1 MHPAFSIIFFTSAA
15 GAGYGLLAL
24 LGLLAPFGLLPASPL
39 FGLAALALALGLVV
53 AGLLSSLAHLGRPE
67 RAWRALSQWRSS
79 WLSREGVAAV
89 ATFLP
94 AGVFAIAWI
103 VLTAGSGGGGSG
115 VAGVAGWITAAMA
128 AVTVYCTAMIYASL
142 KPIRQWA
149 NPWVPRTYLALSL
162 MTGALLLNAL
172 LGVAGQAAGWSSL
185 LALASVA
192 LAWVAKE
199 GHWRHCATARP
210 VSTAETATGLGH
222 IGRVR
227 LLDAPH
233 SEDNYLLKEMGF
245 RVGRRHAVR
254 LRLITRLAAFALP
267 AALSFGA
274 LVAGPGALSGTLA
287 LLAVAA
293 AALGVIAERW
303 LFFAEAKHTVTLFY
317 GAGEV

>member
-103 VLTAGSGGGGSG
+103 ALATTG
-115 VAGVAGWITAAMA
+115 VITGIAGWITAAMA

-149 NPWVPRTYLALSL
+149 NPWVPRSYLALSL

-172 LGVAGQAAGWSSL
+172 LGVAGQAPAWSSL

-192 LAWVAKE
+192 LAWAAKE

-267 AALSFGA
+267 AALSLGA

-287 LLAVAA
+287 LLAAAA

-317 GAGEV
+317 GAEEA

>member
-67 RAWRALSQWRSS
+67 RAWQALSQWRSS

-103 VLTAGSGGGGSG
+103 VLSADGGG

-172 LGVAGQAAGWSSL
+172 LGVAGQAVGWSSL

-192 LAWVAKE
+192 LAWAAKE

-222 IGRVR
+222 IGRVH

-267 AALSFGA
+267 AALSLGA

-287 LLAVAA
+287 LLAAIA

-317 GAGEV
+317 GAGEA

>member
-24 LGLLAPFGLLPASPL
+24 LGMLAPFGLLPASPL
-39 FGLAALALALGLVV
+39 FGFAALALALGLVV

-94 AGVFAIAWI
+94 AGVFAIAW
-103 VLTAGSGGGGSG
+103 LFLGSG

-128 AVTVYCTAMIYASL
+128 VVTVYCTAMIYASL

-149 NPWVPRTYLALSL
+149 NPWVPRSYLALSL

-192 LAWVAKE
+192 LAWAAKE

-267 AALSFGA
+267 AALSLGA

-287 LLAVAA
+287 LLAAAA

-317 GAGEV
+317 GAGEA

>member
-94 AGVFAIAWI
+94 TGVFAIAW
-103 VLTAGSGGGGSG
+103 LFLGSG

-149 NPWVPRTYLALSL
+149 NPWVPRSYLALSL

-192 LAWVAKE
+192 LAWAAKE

-254 LRLITRLAAFALP
+254 LRFITRLAAFVLP
-267 AALSFGA
+267 AALSLGA

-287 LLAVAA
+287 LLAAAA

-317 GAGEV
+317 GAGEA

>member
-24 LGLLAPFGLLPASPL
+24 LGLLAPFGLLPESPL

-103 VLTAGSGGGGSG
+103 ALTATG
-115 VAGVAGWITAAMA
+115 VIAGIAGWITAAMA

-172 LGVAGQAAGWSSL
+172 LGVTGQAAGWSSL

-192 LAWVAKE
+192 LAWAAKE

-210 VSTAETATGLGH
+210 VSTAETATGLGHNGSGH

-254 LRLITRLAAFALP
+254 LRFITRLAAFALP
-267 AALSFGA
+267 AALSLGA

-287 LLAVAA
+287 LLAAAA
-293 AALGVIAERW
+293 AALGVVAERW

-317 GAGEV
+317 GAGEA

>member
-24 LGLLAPFGLLPASPL
+24 LGMLAPFGLLPASPL
-39 FGLAALALALGLVV
+39 FGFAALALALGLVV

-94 AGVFAIAWI
+94 AGVFAIAW
-103 VLTAGSGGGGSG
+103 LFLGSG

-128 AVTVYCTAMIYASL
+128 VVTVYCTAMIYASL

-149 NPWVPRTYLALSL
+149 NPWVPRSYLALSL

-185 LALASVA
+185 LALTSVG
-192 LAWVAKE
+192 LAWAVKE

-267 AALSFGA
+267 AALSLGA

-287 LLAVAA
+287 LLAAAA

-317 GAGEV
+317 GAGEA

>member
-39 FGLAALALALGLVV
+39 FGFAALALALGLVV

-103 VLTAGSGGGGSG
+103 ALATTG
-115 VAGVAGWITAAMA
+115 VITGIAGWITAAMA

-192 LAWVAKE
+192 LAWAAKE

-254 LRLITRLAAFALP
+254 LRLITRIAAFALP
-267 AALSFGA
+267 AALSLGTLA
-274 LVAGPGALSGTLA
+274 AGPGALSGTLA
-287 LLAVAA
+287 LLAAAA

-317 GAGEV
+317 GAGEA

>member
-94 AGVFAIAWI
+94 AGVFAIAW
-103 VLTAGSGGGGSG
+103 LFLGGG

-172 LGVAGQAAGWSSL
+172 LGVVGQASAWSSL

-192 LAWVAKE
+192 LAWAAKE
-199 GHWRHCATARP
+199 GHWRHCATARA

-267 AALSFGA
+267 AALSLGA
-274 LVAGPGALSGTLA
+274 LVVGPGALSGTLA
-287 LLAVAA
+287 LLAAAA

-317 GAGEV
+317 GAGEA

>member
-24 LGLLAPFGLLPASPL
+24 LGLLAPLGLLPASPL

-94 AGVFAIAWI
+94 TGVFAIAWI
-103 VLTAGSGGGGSG
+103 VLSADGGG

-172 LGVAGQAAGWSSL
+172 LGVAGQASAWSSL

-192 LAWVAKE
+192 LAWAAKE

-267 AALSFGA
+267 AALSLGA

-287 LLAVAA
+287 LLAAAA

-317 GAGEV
+317 GAGEA